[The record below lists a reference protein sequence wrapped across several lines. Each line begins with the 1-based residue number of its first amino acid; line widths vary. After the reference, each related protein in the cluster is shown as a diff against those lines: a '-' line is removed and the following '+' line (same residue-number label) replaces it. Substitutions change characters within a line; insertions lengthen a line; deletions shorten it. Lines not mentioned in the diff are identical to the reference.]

1 MALDMHR
8 KDNHEWLFSIDED
21 TFSLL
26 KPVFKLFYQK
36 TGLQF
41 DFYNNIHLS
50 VGHQK
55 ILIHLINENNIAN
68 DQILIF
74 KNIVENTILN
84 DINVSLYCD

>member
-8 KDNHEWLFSIDED
+8 KDNREFLFSIEQD

-26 KPVFKLFYQK
+26 KPVFKQFYQK

-41 DFYNNIHLS
+41 DFYKDIHLS

-55 ILIHLINENNIAN
+55 ILLDLINENCMTTE
-68 DQILIF
+68 QLVKF
-74 KNIVENTILN
+74 KKIVENTILN
-84 DINVSLYCD
+84 EVDVSFYCD